1 MNTTNSEFPDKYFGS
16 AAADT
21 SAQSADYYKARLP
34 RYRMRYLIG
43 FINSIPQNGRVLDL
57 GCGKG
62 KTIRLIQAFR
72 PDIHIDACDLTD
84 MRPFLPPGINFVKCE
99 AGAAA
104 EFFPANTYDAIF
116 NEHVIE
122 HIVYPNTMID
132 SCFTLL
138 KSGGRVFIETPNWT
152 RLFVPF
158 SPLYFWNDYTHI
170 HPYCITA
177 FQRMFIEYGFAP
189 EYVIS
194 VSSMDFGRRFLKVRL
209 ENGAIKTG
217 FKADT
222 PVFKAAETKIRKIWN
237 AFLDLTLHPVM
248 RDILIG
254 VAKKP

>member
-1 MNTTNSEFPDKYFGS
+1 MTTTNSEFPERYFG
-16 AAADT
+16 AATKDLEKRDT
-21 SAQSADYYKARLP
+21 AYYLGRLP
-34 RYRMRYLIG
+34 KYRVKYLVG
-43 FINSIPQNGRVLDL
+43 FIKSIPQNGRVLDL

-72 PDIHIDACDLTD
+72 PDIQIDACDITD
-84 MRPFLPPGINFVKCE
+84 MRPFLPEGINFVKCE
-99 AGAAA
+99 AGEAAQ
-104 EFFPANTYDAIF
+104 FFPAGTYDAIF

-122 HIVYPNTMID
+122 HIVYPNLMID
-132 SCFTLL
+132 ACFGLL

-158 SPLYFWNDYTHI
+158 SPVYFWNDYTHI

-177 FQRMFIEYGFAP
+177 FRRMFMEYGFEE

-194 VSSMDFGRRFLKVRL
+194 VSSMDWGRRFSKLRIEDGVV
-209 ENGAIKTG
+209 KTG
-217 FKADT
+217 YKAAA
-222 PVFKAAETKIRKIWN
+222 PVFKAKESTLRKVFN
-237 AFLDLTLHPVM
+237 ALLDLTLHPIM